1 MKNDTPL
8 PTKEDAAEPTKHVTM
23 QDIAKKAGVTK
34 ATVSMVIN
42 NDKRITEATRQKVL
56 KIVKELNYYP
66 NESARKLAKG
76 KTETLAFILPRF
88 GSPFIASIMDAF
100 ERRTYETRRYL
111 NGIQPYSTRN
121 EVAAGEE
128 ILRKRSEEHT
138 SEL

>member
-1 MKNDTPL
+1 M
-8 PTKEDAAEPTKHVTM
+8 KHVTM

-42 NDKRITEATRQKVL
+42 NDKRITETTRQKVL
-56 KIVKELNYYP
+56 KIVRELNYYP

-128 ILRKRSEEHT
+128 ILRKIVYGRKADAVVI
-138 SEL
+138 